1 MATPPLFIMLSSVDR
16 DKLQLASMIAS
27 VAAVSERPV
36 HVFVSMGAIKVFA
49 KTASGNDRYGDSA
62 FNAELC
68 EKNAPDPI
76 DMFGQGK
83 MLGDMKVWACS
94 MVLDVL
100 GWDESNLVDDLF
112 DGQMGLTKF
121 LSDAEEGQLLSM

>member
-1 MATPPLFIMLSSVDR
+1 MATLPLYIVLSSADR

-36 HVFVSMGAIKVFA
+36 HVFVSMGAIKVFD
-49 KTASGNDRYGDSA
+49 KSASGNDRYGDSA
-62 FNAELC
+62 FNTELC

-76 DMFGQGK
+76 EMFSQGK
-83 MLGDMKVWACS
+83 MLGDMTMWACS

-100 GWDESNLVDDLF
+100 GWDESNLVEGLF
-112 DGQMGLTKF
+112 DGQMGLTKY
-121 LSDAEEGQLLSM
+121 LSDAEEGQLMTL

>member
-36 HVFVSMGAIKVFA
+36 QVFVSMGAIKVFA
-49 KTASGNDRYGDSA
+49 KTASGNERYGDSA

-68 EKNAPDPI
+68 EKKAPDPI

-100 GWDESNLVDDLF
+100 GWEESDLVDDLF